1 MLTIETDDLS
11 RGDIA
16 RLLQTHLDFCRAA
29 SQPENVHALDLDGL
43 RVPEITFWRAMED
56 ETLLGC
62 VALKEL
68 DAEHGEI
75 KSMHTLRAARGRG
88 VGQILL
94 DHLMTTARQ
103 RGYKRLSLE
112 TGTMKEF
119 AAARRLYQRNG
130 FFYCPPFANY
140 FESDESVC
148 MTKAL

>member
-16 RLLQTHLDFCRAA
+16 RLLQTHLDFCKAA
-29 SQPENVHALDLDGL
+29 SRPENVHALDMDGL
-43 RVPEITFWRAMED
+43 RVPEITFWRAIED

-68 DAEHGEI
+68 DPTHGEI

-88 VGQILL
+88 VGQSLL
-94 DHLMTTARQ
+94 DYLIVTARS
-103 RGYKRLSLE
+103 RGYTRLSLE

-119 AAARRLYQRNG
+119 SAAKRLYERNG
-130 FFYCPPFANY
+130 FAECPPFANY

-148 MTKAL
+148 MTKEL